1 MNSATGEAFL
11 LPPDQIRRVI
21 LCCGQIYY
29 HLSRAR
35 RARRIRD
42 TVLVRLEQIT
52 PFPSDLLFKARN
64 DAPSNSAVWV
74 LGSPTS
80 REGTRISR
88 SRGAGMLLL
97 AFNNAFA

>member
-1 MNSATGEAFL
+1 MNPATGEPFL

-29 HLSRAR
+29 NLSLAR

-52 PFPSDLLFKARN
+52 PFPSDLLFKVR
-64 DAPSNSAVWV
+64 
-74 LGSPTS
+74 SPGQS
-80 REGTRISR
+80 S
-88 SRGAGMLLL
+88 
-97 AFNNAFA
+97 

>member
-1 MNSATGEAFL
+1 MLSTNRAAAAKSCGLQASDNTRHKAVNPATGEPFL

-29 HLSRAR
+29 HLSLAR

-52 PFPSDLLFKARN
+52 PFPSDLLFKVRR
-64 DAPSNSAVWV
+64 
-74 LGSPTS
+74 LGQTAHSMWLM
-80 REGTRISR
+80 R
-88 SRGAGMLLL
+88 
-97 AFNNAFA
+97 F